1 MKKITR
7 SITAAALFGLLGTG
21 VALAASPTHYADE
34 VETSS
39 IKLPQSRSGGQ
50 AEDQTSLQK
59 LATVTQAQAEAAAI
73 AAQPDGKVL
82 KSRLEEEHGYLVW
95 QIDVEHGKKETQFS
109 VDPGTGQVLAA
120 ESESRHS
127 DEHHNKM

>member
-39 IKLPQSRSGGQ
+39 IKLPKGQ
-50 AEDQTSLQK
+50 AEDQTSLQN
-59 LATVTQAQAEAAAI
+59 LATITQTQAEAAAI